1 MDQTRVENRR
11 APAPALLVAL
21 ELLRALGGLLLLPWR
36 GLRYWSRREELRAE
50 VRGDLLA
57 SPLLFDAKVPLE
69 RLAARREPLRIFVSC
84 AEASGELHAKNLVR
98 ALRRLLAEAGA
109 PPPVVSGLGGAA
121 LREEGVEL
129 VADPVSRAAMGFGGV
144 LAALPF
150 YLRLVRDVARHFAR
164 ERIDLFLPVD
174 SPALHVPLGR
184 VAKACG
190 VPAVVHFVTP
200 QYWGWAPWRARGYA
214 RAVDLALS
222 ILPFEPPW
230 FERRGVPVAH
240 VGHPLL
246 DEIPPRELAPPREDG
261 PLVLLPGSRRSVVS
275 RNLPVML
282 EALRRLREEEALDRE
297 VVVAQGDE
305 RHRALLEG
313 LIERAGVASRIA
325 LRCGDL
331 EGTLA
336 EATVALS
343 VSGTILL
350 HLLQHRLPAVVLYRL
365 EHRGE
370 EWLSRHFLTTPW
382 FSSVNLLAGAEV
394 YPELAFAAETPP
406 PRLVDALRRALRDAA
421 WRAQCRRAL
430 EDAATRLGPPG
441 ATSRAAAAALCRL
454 EGADSNA

>member
-1 MDQTRVENRR
+1 
-11 APAPALLVAL
+11 
-21 ELLRALGGLLLLPWR
+21 
-36 GLRYWSRREELRAE
+36 
-50 VRGDLLA
+50 
-57 SPLLFDAKVPLE
+57 
-69 RLAARREPLRIFVSC
+69 
-84 AEASGELHAKNLVR
+84 
-98 ALRRLLAEAGA
+98 
-109 PPPVVSGLGGAA
+109 
-121 LREEGVEL
+121 
-129 VADPVSRAAMGFGGV
+129 
-144 LAALPF
+144 
-150 YLRLVRDVARHFAR
+150 VRDVAPHLAR

-200 QYWGWAPWRARGYA
+200 QYWGWAPWRVGGYA

-246 DEIPPRELAPPREDG
+246 DELPAREDAPPREDG

-282 EALRRLREEEALDRE
+282 EMVRLLREEGTLERE
-297 VVVAQGDE
+297 VVVAQSDE
-305 RHRALLEG
+305 RHRPLLEE
-313 LIERAGVASRIA
+313 LIERAGESSRVE

-331 EGTLA
+331 EATLA
-336 EATVALS
+336 GGTVALS

-350 HLLQHRLPAVVLYRL
+350 HLLHHRLPAVVLYRL
-365 EHRGE
+365 EHRGQ

-382 FSSVNLLAGAEV
+382 FASVNLLAGAEV
-394 YPELAFAAETPP
+394 YPELTFAGEVPP
-406 PRLVDALRRALRDAA
+406 PRLVDALRRALRDPA

-430 EDAATRLGPPG
+430 EGAAARLGPPG
-441 ATSRAAAAALCRL
+441 ATSRAAAAALSRL
-454 EGADSNA
+454 APADSNA